1 MTSANQSSLAD
12 QPNGAFGGAKH
23 NDNCTKTHLA
33 SDNSLHEEAEHRE
46 HGKTAVLELLDLR
59 KKGSGAVRYYAA
71 PPHTHWRVALR
82 TAERKDAHS
91 RSGWRTPS
99 AQRRC
104 RGRQQG
110 PAGRSSHLQLHGYII
125 HALRD
130 WRRCPGVDT
139 VRRPT
144 DTLISR
150 YNTNRQSQMH
160 GDKAHRPGRG
170 CRGPSS
176 TRRPHHR

>member
-1 MTSANQSSLAD
+1 MASANKPSLAG
-12 QPNGAFGGAKH
+12 QPNGAFGGAKRK
-23 NDNCTKTHLA
+23 DNGTKTHLA

-59 KKGSGAVRYYAA
+59 KKGSGAVRYCAA
-71 PPHTHWRVALR
+71 PPHTRWRVAFR
-82 TAERKDAHS
+82 TAERKDAPS

-110 PAGRSSHLQLHGYII
+110 PGGRSSHLHLHGYII

-130 WRRCPGVDT
+130 RRRCAGVDT
-139 VRRPT
+139 VRWPS
-144 DTLISR
+144 DTLRSR
-150 YNTNRQSQMH
+150 YSTNRQSQMH

-170 CRGPSS
+170 CRGLSS